1 MDLPA
6 TWSAEHEQTKKA
18 VAHAPRNTRM
28 ARERLFLFDTTL
40 RDGAQTTGVD
50 FSLEDKRLIARTLDE
65 LGLDYIEGGYPGANV
80 TDTELFASDLG
91 LRCAT
96 FTAFGMTKRAGRS
109 ISNDP
114 GFRATLQAKAGA
126 VCLVA
131 KAWDYH
137 VRVALGIS
145 NEENL
150 EGIAQSIEAVVKSNR
165 EAMLDCEHFFDGYKA
180 NRAYALAVAAA
191 AYK

>member
-1 MDLPA
+1 MPG
-6 TWSAEHEQTKKA
+6 Q
-18 VAHAPRNTRM
+18 
-28 ARERLFLFDTTL
+28 RERLYLFDTTL

-65 LGLDYIEGGYPGANV
+65 IGVDYIEGGYPGANV
-80 TDTELFASDLG
+80 TDTEFFGADPGFAH
-91 LRCAT
+91 AA

-109 ISNDP
+109 LANDP
-114 GFRATLQAKAGA
+114 GFQATLQAKAKA
-126 VCLVA
+126 ICLVA

-150 EGIAQSIEAVVKSNR
+150 EGVAQSVEAIAASAR
-165 EAMLDCEHFFDGYKA
+165 EAMIDCEHFFD
-180 NRAYALAVAAA
+180 
-191 AYK
+191 